1 MDSLVGTYEYTID
14 DQGRMNIPASFRKD
28 LSSLA
33 KKAFTLIRSSDSDG
47 PAFLIMYPQEVWS
60 TVASQMNRQ
69 PANDLRQVLIDS
81 AQPEMDS
88 QGRISIPQKLREF
101 AGLRREIVIQGMLDH
116 AEIWDRESFS
126 KNFRRG

>member
-14 DQGRMNIPASFRKD
+14 DQGRLNIPASFRKD

-33 KKAFTLIRSSDSDG
+33 KPVFTLIRSSDSDG

-60 TVASQMNRQ
+60 SVAAKMGKESAR
-69 PANDLRQVLIDS
+69 DLRQVLIDS

-88 QGRISIPQKLREF
+88 QGRISISQKLRDF
-101 AGLRREIVIQGMLDH
+101 AGLEREIVIQGMLDH
-116 AEIWDRESFS
+116 AEIWDRERFA
-126 KNFRRG
+126 KHCRGG

>member
-60 TVASQMNRQ
+60 TVASQMI
-69 PANDLRQVLIDS
+69 L
-81 AQPEMDS
+81 
-88 QGRISIPQKLREF
+88 
-101 AGLRREIVIQGMLDH
+101 
-116 AEIWDRESFS
+116 
-126 KNFRRG
+126 